1 MSRTKK
7 IAIGCDHGGYEL
19 KKEIIQHL
27 TDRGFEVFD
36 LGCDS
41 PESCD
46 YPIYAKAV
54 TEKIN
59 AGEADLGI
67 LVCGTGIGM
76 SMAANKQQGIRAALC
91 HDTFSAQATREHN
104 DANVLC
110 MGARVIGPGYALMVV
125 DTFVDTEFSN
135 DERHKRRISLYS

>member
-1 MSRTKK
+1 MSGTKK